1 MKILYINACVRE
13 NSRTKKLAD
22 YLITKLGHDVKEI
35 DLDKTNITPI
45 HKNLLQKRFE
55 FISQKN
61 FDDEM
66 FSYAKDFVS
75 ADTIVIAAPYWD
87 FSFPSLLKVFFE
99 HINISKLVFD
109 YSDEGKLISLCK
121 AKKLYYVTSKGG
133 YGPDNFGF
141 EYVRALCNT
150 LYGINDVILI
160 KAEGLDVHG
169 NNTDKILEKTK
180 EDIDKLF

>member
-1 MKILYINACVRE
+1 M
-13 NSRTKKLAD
+13 
-22 YLITKLGHDVKEI
+22 
-35 DLDKTNITPI
+35 
-45 HKNLLQKRFE
+45 
-55 FISQKN
+55 
-61 FDDEM
+61 
-66 FSYAKDFVS
+66 
-75 ADTIVIAAPYWD
+75 
-87 FSFPSLLKVFFE
+87 
-99 HINISKLVFD
+99 VFD